1 MTFSDALQS
10 AETFCEVLLTWIKVA
25 RDYLYALAQ
34 SGPSAQIFSTG
45 RKLDTTPKAFLSMD
59 SHSTALNIITFLS
72 PRALCSHND

>member
-10 AETFCEVLLTWIKVA
+10 AETLCEVLLIWIKVGL
-25 RDYLYALAQ
+25 DYLYALAQ

-59 SHSTALNIITFLS
+59 SHSTEA
-72 PRALCSHND
+72 CSEHHNCLVPKSIVFT